1 MTEWFVSQ
9 PGGTSQSDIA
19 QNLLTLAVNTTEES
33 PDQVLFYWLTV
44 LFLDQEND
52 DLNELQQVD

>member
-1 MTEWFVSQ
+1 MTEWFVNH
-9 PGGTSQSDIA
+9 PGEAGQSDIA
-19 QNLLTLAVNTTEES
+19 QRLLTLAVNTAEES

-44 LFLDQEND
+44 LFLDQENN

>member
-19 QNLLTLAVNTTEES
+19 QNLLTLAVNTAEDS

-44 LFLDQEND
+44 LFLDQAND